1 MSQRRGEEIEL
12 GDVAAILFDEFGRSS
27 TMYAKTFHKT
37 TYFIEKRIQELG
49 GDFDLPYFWYK
60 FGTMTVT
67 ENSPVT
73 IQYSGDESEVLCSR
87 RTGDLT
93 LSEEQ
98 EDIIR
103 TATKQVLKEHDDIET
118 EGLTD
123 RMYEE
128 DAPYEAQRKYR
139 QLDDFVQWQL
149 YKEDEEET
157 DFERAEVRRYINEFI
172 DSFPEH
178 EFPEYENDLFLWY
191 DLLSNRL
198 TDQSTTLGE
207 IEDLVELFWSLFSIE
222 LAVTIDTGPSVQT
235 IKRELGIGDLRKRQ
249 QYFRNELRQKER
261 EHLYIEEESD
271 HLIEAADTVVASELD
286 FVEISRA

>member
-1 MSQRRGEEIEL
+1 MSQRSGGKIDL

-27 TMYAKTFHKT
+27 TMNAKTFHKT
-37 TYFIEKRIQELG
+37 TYFIEKQIQELG

-73 IQYSGDESEVLCSR
+73 IQYSGDTSEVLCSR
-87 RTGDLT
+87 RPDDLN
-93 LSEEQ
+93 LDSEQ
-98 EDIIR
+98 EEIIR
-103 TATKQVLKEHDDIET
+103 TATQRVLEEHDKVET

-128 DAPYEAQRKYR
+128 NAPYDVQRKYR

-149 YKEDEEET
+149 YKEDEDET
-157 DFERAEVRRYINEFI
+157 DFERDEVHRYIHEFV
-172 DSFPEH
+172 DSFPDD

-198 TDQSTTLGE
+198 NDQSATLGE
-207 IEDLVELFWSLFSIE
+207 IENLVELFWSIFSIE
-222 LAVTIDTGPSVQT
+222 LAVSIDTGLSVET
-235 IKRELGIGDLRKRQ
+235 IKQELGVGDLQKRQ
-249 QYFRNELRQKER
+249 QYFRNELRRKEK
-261 EHLYIEEESD
+261 EHLYIEEESG
-271 HLIEAADTVVASELD
+271 HLIGAADAVAASELD
-286 FVEISRA
+286 FIEISRA